1 MIRAVATLFVVA
13 AAGLLL
19 AAHLFV
25 APVQQRVIPTL
36 PPEVQLSAPSE
47 PAAIPD
53 TPLPSVLPSLPPQPL
68 RCDAGAALATP
79 PRIVYSVLTGGSM
92 HDTRVATLVQRTW
105 ARHIDRSSSIV
116 FFSDADD
123 PSIPTIKLSPP
134 EGEEQLTTG
143 AWRNLPALRYL
154 HDHRPRFG
162 CFDWVFF
169 VDDDAYVFPRT
180 LEKRLAAEAA
190 ARGGAPTAEYLG
202 VYHTPRVD
210 LEWKDPRAH
219 ISCAAPLAAQFF
231 RRAIFSSA
239 QFSRT
244 LLRTPRSYAHGGAGY
259 LLSWPM
265 LQKMR
270 PKIDGCHEAYTGWAG
285 DLRVGK
291 CVSVAIGQSSTVRDF
306 RGLHTEQ
313 PDHYAWV
320 DAAFVEQAKGLR
332 YHTSAERFAPI
343 SFHHLS
349 AETAATLDKMHLVVD
364 TDARGRVWQYDFS
377 DVSFGEHRFSPAG
390 SREELRLLF
399 GFHVDAREPNA
410 PPLSANSAHSGW
422 RTLYDNLRSFRR
434 VGSSF
439 EMELGVTPPVDTRIN
454 ARVKPTY
461 PFPRDTCPDHRPGEV
476 RLKRALVKVRC
487 GAPCGSGG
495 SDATAGGGAVC
506 SARYEGCDLVIDLA
520 LRRCP
525 PPTLRTF
532 RGLSVGTTAGGSDV
546 VRDGAPVGAWAAGA
560 TVAQHRGGAD
570 GWVALGV
577 HSELPVWVGRPRAT
591 VEPAGAAVAVEL
603 AGTLVGP
610 ANHSRVAADADASL
624 LVRARCRPGAATG
637 RAVVHVHAP
646 VERGG
651 YEALRF
657 SLAKVCGMSRRV
669 VGGRATQ

>member
-1 MIRAVATLFVVA
+1 M
-13 AAGLLL
+13 
-19 AAHLFV
+19 
-25 APVQQRVIPTL
+25 
-36 PPEVQLSAPSE
+36 
-47 PAAIPD
+47 
-53 TPLPSVLPSLPPQPL
+53 
-68 RCDAGAALATP
+68 
-79 PRIVYSVLTGGSM
+79 
-92 HDTRVATLVQRTW
+92 
-105 ARHIDRSSSIV
+105 
-116 FFSDADD
+116 
-123 PSIPTIKLSPP
+123 
-134 EGEEQLTTG
+134 
-143 AWRNLPALRYL
+143 
-154 HDHRPRFG
+154 
-162 CFDWVFF
+162 
-169 VDDDAYVFPRT
+169 
-180 LEKRLAAEAA
+180 
-190 ARGGAPTAEYLG
+190 
-202 VYHTPRVD
+202 
-210 LEWKDPRAH
+210 
-219 ISCAAPLAAQFF
+219 
-231 RRAIFSSA
+231 
-239 QFSRT
+239 
-244 LLRTPRSYAHGGAGY
+244 
-259 LLSWPM
+259 
-265 LQKMR
+265 
-270 PKIDGCHEAYTGWAG
+270 
-285 DLRVGK
+285 
-291 CVSVAIGQSSTVRDF
+291 RDF

-320 DAAFVEQAKGLR
+320 DASFVEQAKGLR

-349 AETAATLDKMHLVVD
+349 AETAANLDKMHLVVD

-506 SARYEGCDLVIDLA
+506 SARYEGCDLLIDLA

-532 RGLSVGTTAGGSDV
+532 RGLPGHPAGGPTWC
-546 VRDGAPVGAWAAGA
+546 DGAPVGAWAAGA
-560 TVAQHRGGAD
+560 AQHCGGAH

-577 HSELPVWVGRPRAT
+577 HSELPVWVGRLRAT

-610 ANHSRVAADADASL
+610 ANHSRVAADADAR

-637 RAVVHVHAP
+637 RAVDTP

-651 YEALRF
+651 RGAAL
-657 SLAKVCGMSRRV
+657 LARQGVRDG
-669 VGGRATQ
+669 GGRRRP